1 MRALSAFLFHLL
13 VTPPPSSAIRIHP
26 LTRCHHCATLPLM
39 VAHKNSGETSPG
51 TVQFSPAV
59 DKLQEFLHSNPSD
72 GWERCWEERLTPW
85 DLGKPTP
92 VLQHLLQTDSLPK
105 GRALVPGSGSGY
117 DVITLASPER
127 YVIGLDISEVA
138 IKKARELASSS
149 PNANYISFTQAD
161 FFTWEPTQHFDLIF
175 DYTFFCAIVPNM
187 RSAWAT
193 RMADLLKPDGEL
205 ITLMFPIDDHDGGP
219 PYKTS
224 VADYEEVLHPLG
236 FHAISIVE
244 NELAVDRRKGREK
257 VGRWQRTMT
266 VCSL

>member
-1 MRALSAFLFHLL
+1 MA
-13 VTPPPSSAIRIHP
+13 
-26 LTRCHHCATLPLM
+26 
-39 VAHKNSGETSPG
+39 AHKKPGETSSD

-59 DKLQEFLHSNPSD
+59 DQLREFLHSNPSD
-72 GWERCWEERLTPW
+72 GWDRCWEEGVTPW

-92 VLQHLLQTDSLPK
+92 ALQRLLQTNFLPM
-105 GRALVPGSGSGY
+105 GRALVPGCGSGY
-117 DVITLASPER
+117 DVVAMAAPGR
-127 YVIGLDISEVA
+127 YVIGLDSSEVA
-138 IKKARELASSS
+138 IKKARELASAS
-149 PNANYISFTQAD
+149 PNAKYISFLQAD
-161 FFTWEPTQHFDLIF
+161 FFTWEPTQLFDLIF

-193 RMADLLKPDGEL
+193 RMGDLLKPDGEL

-244 NELAVDRRKGREK
+244 NELAVGPRKGREK
-257 VGRWQRTMT
+257 LGRWRRTISES
-266 VCSL
+266 SL